1 MQQHSLET
9 ANGLPTIQ
17 QLIDAEKHGYIRYL
31 NTEPAA
37 EILGLSPRTLERW
50 RLEGKGP
57 EYSKFGRRVTYS
69 FTALLTWAENQTRT
83 STSEA
88 K

>member
-1 MQQHSLET
+1 MQQNSQE
-9 ANGLPTIQ
+9 AGNGLPTIQ

-37 EILGLSPRTLERW
+37 DILGLSPRTLERW

-57 EYSKFGRRVTYS
+57 EYRKFGRRVTYS
-69 FTALLTWAENQTRT
+69 IPALLAWAERQVRT
-83 STSEA
+83 STREQA
-88 K
+88 